1 MHAFTIL
8 SFKTRVPSKVWCGVQ
23 PRKQVNWHQ
32 EGDGNLQRPGSCDC
46 TGLKLRGR
54 TAHSL
59 FTCGKSNLGLRI
71 YSVILWCVLPDLC
84 ATRSLLM
91 LIRFGSARALGCAA
105 GSQAQHMVCCC
116 YQPGASCGSGMIP
129 DPARSEGWCRQM
141 TPDLASSAGTATPW
155 TFLTNLRWQSEFLLA
170 VSWLQ
175 CSWCI
180 SKHLKAVLSSSQNH
194 AFKHP
199 LSNICMCRG
208 GV

>member
-1 MHAFTIL
+1 MLLPFCPL
-8 SFKTRVPSKVWCGVQ
+8 KPES
-23 PRKQVNWHQ
+23 
-32 EGDGNLQRPGSCDC
+32 LQRSGVESSLASRWID
-46 TGLKLRGR
+46 TRKLVETFRGWVAV
-54 TAHSL
+54 TAAERQNRSQPVYL
-59 FTCGKSNLGLRI
+59 WKSNLGLWI
-71 YSVILWCVLPDLC
+71 YSAIQQSVLPDLC
-84 ATRSLLM
+84 ATRSLLI
-91 LIRFGSARALGCAA
+91 LIRFGSAWALGCAA
-105 GSQAQHMVCCC
+105 GSQAQHMVCCRH
-116 YQPGASCGSGMIP
+116 QHGASCGSGMIP
-129 DPARSEGWCRQM
+129 DPAWSAGWCRQM

-175 CSWCI
+175 SSWCS